1 MATTSTLTT
10 TAGYKELKAI
20 ARELKTLAV
29 AYAPISKTAPK
40 LKKHQKRKIVKIKG
54 KTYNLTSS
62 FAGNL
67 RRTLKS
73 YNTDDKM
80 LQPTSTGNQINFDY
94 APPRAEYG
102 KFMNDS
108 FIHYSSHKKVG
119 PFSPNKSTIGFADK
133 AQQDPKVQA
142 LIKDY
147 VTAIGNEVKLMLIGE
162 IRNTITQ

>member
-1 MATTSTLTT
+1 MATQNVQAPKQLI
-10 TAGYKELKAI
+10 AI
-20 ARELKTLAV
+20 AKQIKSLAV

-67 RRTLKS
+67 RRTLAS
-73 YNTDDKM
+73 YNTDQNMVIDNNGI
-80 LQPTSTGNQINFDY
+80 QEIQFNY
-94 APPRAEYG
+94 APPGALYG

-119 PFSPNKSTIGFADK
+119 PFSPKKSTIGFADK
-133 AQQDPKVQA
+133 AQQDPKVQDLIHDYAVELGNVAKIA
-142 LIKDY
+142 LIA
-147 VTAIGNEVKLMLIGE
+147 AIRE
-162 IRNTITQ
+162 Q